1 LPTSCPS
8 YGAKD
13 ILFVLEILRKL
24 ARQKNCLQ
32 YGTKVVNGMELERI
46 PDNLG
51 TVLKEIKCEKM
62 LMSEKTCF
70 IICISSKVTHKL
82 T

>member
-1 LPTSCPS
+1 MVQKIF
-8 YGAKD
+8 Y
-13 ILFVLEILRKL
+13 LFWKYCENWQDK
-24 ARQKNCLQ
+24 KNCLQ

-46 PDNLG
+46 PDNVR